1 MYIALIMVKAKI
13 PLKLIISSEGVKANL
28 AYLESCDIL
37 I

>member
-1 MYIALIMVKAKI
+1 MLIMVKAKI
-13 PLKLIISSEGVKANL
+13 PLKLIISNEGVKANL